1 MSATQA
7 FTITFENIFRRSER
21 KISGAT
27 LDLIGTV
34 LRNAALD
41 EGEWSLRDSHRI
53 KKKGRERFR
62 AIRVES
68 RSGAKSVR
76 IWCKPRGNDSCFEYS
91 LVPPAWMESEDVF
104 KILRR
109 ANPVTLDVPESPALP
124 GAFLSHIINVPPS
137 ISRPEKVKVFE
148 VSENNLQKSP
158 KEDAVENQGY
168 NKDDIISGIVLG
180 IDGDEVFVAL
190 PDGSCGAAKKSEWS
204 LYCCEPPKDELQ
216 VRVRENG
223 LPESP
228 LDARCPE
235 DGQDSGWTVA
245 KRHMLQEIFNEF
257 KAATDRVKAWKERS
271 GWLQRGEALER
282 PPEAPPEAPEGLS
295 VFSMVLDEPC
305 LLSDQEAMDKA
316 LVALSLVA
324 DEDGY
329 VNKNDASNS
338 MMVEMGVR
346 NFVKNVS
353 GGTYTSVEGA
363 MRALT
368 MALSNRGNYIQKILY
383 PSSHNVKS
391 YKLTAKAARR
401 VLALR
406 EKYHLDVAEW
416 PKNTKAEPPQQE
428 VEEKDEGMTASEA
441 NSELTVF
448 DSSALDRLQDL
459 IRECREAE
467 NHIKEVDAVIANLD
481 AEISDLRIDLEAL
494 DLAER
499 ERAKQ
504 IEDLNRDIER
514 IRAKKEP
521 IIKAIDQKISD
532 KDGWERDK
540 APAAVKKSQVEV
552 EIFGVTGRRRV
563 N

>member
-1 MSATQA
+1 MSEAQA
-7 FTITFENIFRRSER
+7 FRITFENTFRRSER

-41 EGEWSLRDSHRI
+41 EGEWNLRDSHRI
-53 KKKGRERFR
+53 KKKGREKFR

-68 RSGAKSVR
+68 RGGAKSVR

-91 LVPPAWMESEDVF
+91 LVPPAWIEAEDVF

-109 ANPVTLDVPESPALP
+109 TSPVSLDVAESPSLP
-124 GAFLSHIINVPPS
+124 KAFLNHVIGMPPKLV
-137 ISRPEKVKVFE
+137 IPEKTDVVE
-148 VSENNLQKSP
+148 VEEKTDEGPKMSEEANEKTGGVQAHPEQNKP
-158 KEDAVENQGY
+158 AGGRIEAQGRT
-168 NKDDIISGIVLG
+168 S
-180 IDGDEVFVAL
+180 F
-190 PDGSCGAAKKSEWS
+190 S
-204 LYCCEPPKDELQ
+204 LL
-216 VRVRENG
+216 
-223 LPESP
+223 
-228 LDARCPE
+228 
-235 DGQDSGWTVA
+235 
-245 KRHMLQEIFNEF
+245 
-257 KAATDRVKAWKERS
+257 
-271 GWLQRGEALER
+271 
-282 PPEAPPEAPEGLS
+282 
-295 VFSMVLDEPC
+295 LDEPC

-338 MMVEMGVR
+338 MMVELGVR

-406 EKYHLDVAEW
+406 EKYQLEVRDW
-416 PKNTKAEPPQQE
+416 PKNSKAEHSQT
-428 VEEKDEGMTASEA
+428 EEKDEGLTASEA
-441 NSELTVF
+441 NSELTIF
-448 DSSALDRLQDL
+448 DSGTLDRLQDL
-459 IRECREAE
+459 IKECREAE
-467 NHIKEVDAVIANLD
+467 DHIREVDLVIANLD

-499 ERAKQ
+499 ERTKQ
-504 IEDLNRDIER
+504 IEDLNKDIER

-521 IIKAIDQKISD
+521 IIKSIDQKILD

-540 APAAVKKSQVEV
+540 APVAAKKSQVEV
-552 EIFGVTGRRRV
+552 EIFGVTGRRRA

>member
-1 MSATQA
+1 MSTVQN
-7 FTITFENIFRRSER
+7 FRITFENIFRRSER

-27 LDLIGTV
+27 LDLVGTI
-34 LRNAALD
+34 LKNADLD
-41 EGEWSLRDSHRI
+41 EGEWNLRDSHRI

-91 LVPPAWMESEDVF
+91 LVPPSWMEAEDVF

-109 ANPVTLDVPESPALP
+109 ANPVSLDVAESPSLP
-124 GAFLSHIINVPPS
+124 KAFLNHVIGMPPMPPILIIPEKTEVVEIEERTEEGPKMSEEANEKAGGVQP
-137 ISRPEKVKVFE
+137 RPEQDRPAGG
-148 VSENNLQKSP
+148 L
-158 KEDAVENQGY
+158 VEAQERT
-168 NKDDIISGIVLG
+168 S
-180 IDGDEVFVAL
+180 F
-190 PDGSCGAAKKSEWS
+190 S
-204 LYCCEPPKDELQ
+204 LL
-216 VRVRENG
+216 
-223 LPESP
+223 
-228 LDARCPE
+228 
-235 DGQDSGWTVA
+235 
-245 KRHMLQEIFNEF
+245 
-257 KAATDRVKAWKERS
+257 
-271 GWLQRGEALER
+271 
-282 PPEAPPEAPEGLS
+282 
-295 VFSMVLDEPC
+295 LDEPC
-305 LLSDQEAMDKA
+305 SLSDQEAMDKA

-338 MMVEMGVR
+338 MMIELGVR

-401 VLALR
+401 VLALKS
-406 EKYHLDVAEW
+406 KYQIEVVEW
-416 PKNTKAEPPQQE
+416 PKGGKAYAHGQPLVEAGVWPAKVEQTQQE
-428 VEEKDEGMTASEA
+428 SDEKVEGLTASEV

-448 DSSALDRLQDL
+448 ESGDLDRLQAL
-459 IRECREAE
+459 IQECKEAE
-467 NHIKEVDAVIANLD
+467 SHIKEVDVVIANLNS
-481 AEISDLRIDLEAL
+481 EMSDLSIDLEAL

-499 ERAKQ
+499 ERIKQ
-504 IEDLNRDIER
+504 IEELKKDIER
-514 IRAKKEP
+514 IRAKREP
-521 IIKAIDQKISD
+521 IVRSFDQKMID
-532 KDGWERDK
+532 REGWERDK
-540 APAAVKKSQVEV
+540 APVVAKKSEIEI
-552 EIFGVTGRRRV
+552 EIFGVTGRRRE